1 MIDASR
7 AAFNVIAVRPPAVDA
22 TDRSPAVVVNAP
34 SVIACAADSVA
45 VAPVEPA
52 SIRSVLAAEAMSAGG
67 FYYGEVKPESVLE
80 ALERGVKAGA
90 FTLKGR

>member
-1 MIDASR
+1 MRDKMKPVTGLHPVMQFEV
-7 AAFNVIAVRPPAVDA
+7 FNFADGRRNAYEVYEAV
-22 TDRSPAVVVNAP
+22 
-34 SVIACAADSVA
+34 
-45 VAPVEPA
+45 
-52 SIRSVLAAEAMSAGG
+52 AAEAMSAGG